1 MQSATGKKFNIG
13 INTNQNQFN
22 KYNEL
27 KFNIFGSMIN
37 NIEQNNINTVMTSK
51 KINFGIN
58 TNQNNFNMASQ
69 LKQNTFEPIIKNIG
83 QNNIN
88 TVMTGYKV
96 NFGIN
101 TNQNNLNKAS
111 QFRLNT
117 NQNNVNAFQNNSKSA
132 QVLNNNLEITQSYT
146 QIHQNNMDQ
155 VEQLHNYQIYLSQ
168 RLGWLTENV
177 YLCKDIQN
185 QQLYA
190 CKKIQFENVP
200 NLVAPEV
207 LYKST
212 YTCSYKADIYS
223 LGVLLYQMTND
234 LYYPYI
240 FKSQSDIDYFHQY
253 SQKYGIEN
261 TLKFKSLTNERVKN
275 LIYQMMQYYEDDRIS
290 IQELVIQTQQIAYN
304 QQEILFNLW

>member
-1 MQSATGKKFNIG
+1 MKNDIPKLTDFGSGKYLGERNLEKFYIFTVSTASPQVLYGDLNKCSYKADIYSLG
-13 INTNQNQFN
+13 VLLYQMTNNLQLPNQYKSQNEIDYFHLRNQNQGIEKTLQFQSLTDERVQN
-22 KYNEL
+22 LIFQMMQYKEDDRISIEEL
-27 KFNIFGSMIN
+27 LENILMKDDIPK
-37 NIEQNNINTVMTSK
+37 I
-51 KINFGIN
+51 INFAFGKFKSDTSLSIEK
-58 TNQNNFNMASQ
+58 A
-69 LKQNTFEPIIKNIG
+69 
-83 QNNIN
+83 
-88 TVMTGYKV
+88 YK
-96 NFGIN
+96 
-101 TNQNNLNKAS
+101 
-111 QFRLNT
+111 
-117 NQNNVNAFQNNSKSA
+117 
-132 QVLNNNLEITQSYT
+132 Y
-146 QIHQNNMDQ
+146 
-155 VEQLHNYQIYLSQ
+155 
-168 RLGWLTENV
+168 
-177 YLCKDIQN
+177 
-185 QQLYA
+185 
-190 CKKIQFENVP
+190 VP